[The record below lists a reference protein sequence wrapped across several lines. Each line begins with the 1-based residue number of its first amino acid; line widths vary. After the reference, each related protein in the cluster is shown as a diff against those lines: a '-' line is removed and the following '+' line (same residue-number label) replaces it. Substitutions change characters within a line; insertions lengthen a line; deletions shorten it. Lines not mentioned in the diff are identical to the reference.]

1 MTMQLSRSEEPLL
14 LKRLCQGDRPV
25 FWQLWQPYQDCLQ
38 QKCLLWM
45 NGNVENAEDA
55 FSQVTLK
62 AWEQLFIHAD
72 KITHL
77 KAWLI
82 RFTYNFCMDIHRAKG
97 KTAITVDNIEEFS
110 EANITIEPLELSL
123 SDNELEIKIRCAI
136 NALTMRL
143 RLPFLM
149 RFEEEISYADIA
161 KKLDI
166 SKDNAYKCISQARVI
181 LKTQMSAYLL
191 GEQDF
196 AYLEISLR
204 SIKDEKPMET
214 ILKPA
219 LSASFSLKVLTEC
232 LYCQSIH
239 IRKNGKR
246 KGKQNYHC
254 KSCDRQFIH
263 SHSMRGYSSEMKERC
278 LNLYFEGM
286 SYRAIER
293 ETGVSHNTVINWVKQ
308 KDFKSPV
315 E

>member
-1 MTMQLSRSEEPLL
+1 
-14 LKRLCQGDRPV
+14 
-25 FWQLWQPYQDCLQ
+25 
-38 QKCLLWM
+38 
-45 NGNVENAEDA
+45 
-55 FSQVTLK
+55 
-62 AWEQLFIHAD
+62 
-72 KITHL
+72 
-77 KAWLI
+77 
-82 RFTYNFCMDIHRAKG
+82 MDIHRAKG
-97 KTAITVDNIEEFS
+97 KTAIAVENIEEFS